1 MEKIVAHESIKGPD
15 MSRNEKLAGKTVYS
29 KGFNVTYNAEGYAIQ
44 AIRADFVN
52 MDGDNV
58 SPKAQPIEE
67 ALAEVE

>member
-1 MEKIVAHESIKGPD
+1 MGVGNYTQKMPD
-15 MSRNEKLAGKTVYS
+15 LGRNEKLAGKTVYS
-29 KGFNVTYNAEGYAIQ
+29 KGFNITYNSEGYAIQ

-52 MDGDNV
+52 NDGQSV

>member
-1 MEKIVAHESIKGPD
+1 MGVGQYTQKGPD